1 MYTVWA
7 AATRGASVYA
17 FEPESQNF
25 AILNKNILYNGLSGR
40 VTAFCVALSDRA
52 GYSRLHLLGFG
63 GGGSGHTYGA
73 DHDHNLLPRV
83 SDYAQ
88 GCVSTTL
95 DSLVSAGVVPAPTHI
110 KIDVDGLEHKVL
122 AGCAATLRNPRLK
135 SILIEINSNLEEHRR
150 LVRELTALGFGFSDE
165 QVLGARRTEGVWTGT
180 GNYVFRR

>member
-1 MYTVWA
+1 MYTIWA
-7 AATRGASVYA
+7 AVTRGASVYA

-25 AILNKNILYNGLSGR
+25 AILNKNIMYNGLSGR
-40 VTAFCVALSDRA
+40 VTAFCLALSDRT

-73 DHDHNLLPRV
+73 DLDHNLLPRT
-83 SDYAQ
+83 SDYLQ

-95 DSLVSAGVVPAPTHI
+95 DSLVSGGVVPAPTHI

-122 AGCAATLRNPRLK
+122 AGCAATLRDPRLR
-135 SILIEINSNLEEHRR
+135 SILIEINSNLDEHRR
-150 LVRELTALGFGFSDE
+150 LIHELAALGFGFSDE
-165 QVLGARRTEGVWTGT
+165 QVLAARRTAGASAGT